1 VLTGKTIQLNFY
13 EENFFNWEEFAI
25 FALVILK
32 FKSMKSSS
40 RYHFILLLSL
50 ISLYTIHTKGVN
62 IDSLLNVLDDA
73 IAHQAQYDGIREAR
87 ISKIM
92 QRNKMV
98 KGDYVQQ
105 YNNNLALADEYKV
118 YKHDSVVKYLNV
130 NLNLALKNKDT
141 YR

>member
-1 VLTGKTIQLNFY
+1 
-13 EENFFNWEEFAI
+13 
-25 FALVILK
+25 
-32 FKSMKSSS
+32 MKSSS

-141 YR
+141 LRQMKRASN